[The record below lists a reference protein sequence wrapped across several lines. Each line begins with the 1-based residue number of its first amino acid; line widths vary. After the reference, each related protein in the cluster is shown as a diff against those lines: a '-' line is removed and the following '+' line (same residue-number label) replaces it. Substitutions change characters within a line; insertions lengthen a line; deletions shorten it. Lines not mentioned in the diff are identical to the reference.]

1 MRFFLS
7 KNNSIKT
14 AIITYLI
21 TLIGFASTIFLFFK
35 EMMDVPFGILLGGGV
50 FGSLALIS
58 GLIEKKD
65 EERNTPIFS
74 IIMIAI
80 RFLLLVV
87 LTIIIALMYYKWNL
101 KVFNVFAFVG
111 AYLASTIAMIIVYL
125 VYRKEA

>member
-21 TLIGFASTIFLFFK
+21 TLIGVTSTIFLFFK
-35 EMMDVPFGILLGGGV
+35 EMMDIPLGILLGGGV

-65 EERNTPIFS
+65 EERDAPIYS
-74 IIMIAI
+74 IIMIAL
-80 RFLLLVV
+80 RFLLLVA

-101 KVFNVFAFVG
+101 KIFNVFAFVG
-111 AYLASTIAMIIVYL
+111 AYLASIIAMIVVYL
-125 VYRKEA
+125 IFKKEA

>member
-21 TLIGFASTIFLFFK
+21 TLIGVTSTIFLFFK
-35 EMMDVPFGILLGGGV
+35 EMMDIPLGILLGGGV

-65 EERNTPIFS
+65 EERDSPIYS
-74 IIMIAI
+74 IIMIAL
-80 RFLLLVV
+80 RFLLLVA

-101 KVFNVFAFVG
+101 KIFNVFAFVG
-111 AYLASTIAMIIVYL
+111 AYLASIIAMIVVYL
-125 VYRKEA
+125 IFKKEA

>member
-1 MRFFLS
+1 MRFFFS

-21 TLIGFASTIFLFFK
+21 TLIGVTSTIFLFFK
-35 EMMDVPFGILLGGGV
+35 EMMDIPLGILLGGGV

-65 EERNTPIFS
+65 EERDAPIYS
-74 IIMIAI
+74 IIMIAL
-80 RFLLLVV
+80 RFLLLVA

-101 KVFNVFAFVG
+101 KIFNVFAFVG
-111 AYLASTIAMIIVYL
+111 AYLASITAMIVVYL
-125 VYRKEA
+125 IFKKEA